1 MDMGKVVQVPKL
13 NEAIAVELGANL
25 LGEFVIFAI
34 GAGLLLLEYQRWNCT
49 YLAYYQRN
57 LSILLSFRQV
67 RKEEAKE
74 QVVLQ
79 EKLELNASMNELFFQ
94 VERQDTQI
102 RELNRVI
109 AELGEFLCSWKQ
121 INIHLLS
128 FTLQFFFETKYL
140 FC

>member
-1 MDMGKVVQVPKL
+1 M
-13 NEAIAVELGANL
+13 
-25 LGEFVIFAI
+25 
-34 GAGLLLLEYQRWNCT
+34 
-49 YLAYYQRN
+49 
-57 LSILLSFRQV
+57 

-109 AELGEFLCSWKQ
+109 AELGEFPCS
-121 INIHLLS
+121 
-128 FTLQFFFETKYL
+128 
-140 FC
+140 

>member
-1 MDMGKVVQVPKL
+1 MNYDELMKL
-13 NEAIAVELGANL
+13 MKK
-25 LGEFVIFAI
+25 F
-34 GAGLLLLEYQRWNCT
+34 
-49 YLAYYQRN
+49 
-57 LSILLSFRQV
+57 ILRQV

-109 AELGEFLCSWKQ
+109 AELGEFYLKLCYVF
-121 INIHLLS
+121 I
-128 FTLQFFFETKYL
+128 
-140 FC
+140 